1 MWSADTTLGKDMLFM
16 LFSDQH
22 FRVGHKERE
31 VGVRKK
37 RNRPKTARN
46 DRIAYCALRDN
57 KADAY
62 RKQNWQTKTKL
73 TAIFVKQVLIHTKL
87 PTKLPV
93 SFVKPGSLAK
103 FHKTCRQFC

>member
-57 KADAY
+57 DVIFGHASTLSYSY
-62 RKQNWQTKTKL
+62 R
-73 TAIFVKQVLIHTKL
+73 VL
-87 PTKLPV
+87 
-93 SFVKPGSLAK
+93 
-103 FHKTCRQFC
+103 